1 MLADFDDYLNDIFD
15 KAIKSATSQI
25 KEEYFQMSE
34 CGGRRAWRERVYCY
48 EFYHQL
54 RKLLCIDSYFCQFA
68 LSGEVYKGEPR
79 LPKSETRI
87 PDFIVHVPGAA
98 INYAVIE
105 VKPAGVFDKG
115 RKEVKRQIRKDLK
128 SLQYFDT
135 NTEFD
140 YKRAIFLI
148 FGKPNPNFKT
158 VLKEE
163 LEKLSPNNIEIW
175 HHKEMGECARC
186 LRNGRQVRAVF
197 V

>member
-1 MLADFDDYLNDIFD
+1 MADFGDNLNYIFD
-15 KAIKSATSQI
+15 IAIKRATLQI
-25 KEEYFQMSE
+25 EEEYFKMSE

-68 LSGEVYKGEPR
+68 LSGEVYKGRPR
-79 LPKSETRI
+79 LPEGETRI
-87 PDFIVHVPGAA
+87 PDFIVHVPGTT

-115 RKEVKRQIRKDLK
+115 RTKVKRQICKDLK

-135 NTEFD
+135 NCKFD
-140 YKRAIFLI
+140 YERAIFLI
-148 FGKPNPNFKT
+148 FGEPNLNFKT

-163 LEKLSPNNIEIW
+163 LEKLDPNSIEIW
-175 HHKEMGECARC
+175 HHKEMGECARR
-186 LRNGRQVRAVF
+186 LYL
-197 V
+197 